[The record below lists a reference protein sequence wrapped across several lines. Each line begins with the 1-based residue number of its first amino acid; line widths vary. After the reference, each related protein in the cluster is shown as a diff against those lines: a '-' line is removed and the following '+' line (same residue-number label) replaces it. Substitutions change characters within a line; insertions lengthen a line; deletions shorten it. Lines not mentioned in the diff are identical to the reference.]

1 MHKQGFATRGSGAI
15 CMEASAVVPE
25 GRITPQDN
33 GIWSDEH
40 IPGLKRIVDFAHA
53 QGTAIGIQ
61 LAHAGRKAST
71 RAPWAQTNLKGVNRD
86 PTGSD
91 VATKE
96 ELGWPDEG
104 MIINLR
110 RKHWMPI
117 YSSSRGAF
125 RDSLQRPLPKAQ

>member
-1 MHKQGFATRGSGAI
+1 
-15 CMEASAVVPE
+15 MEASAVVPE

-53 QGTAIGIQ
+53 QGTKIGIQ

-71 RAPWAQTNLKGVNRD
+71 RAPWAGADLKGRNRD

-91 VATKE
+91 VATVE

-104 MIINLR
+104 TESVYEFCGGSTR
-110 RKHWMPI
+110 SH
-117 YSSSRGAF
+117 SSF
-125 RDSLQRPLPKAQ
+125 